1 VNVAKIGLSY
11 YLLSL
16 GHGVRSIALV
26 FLGCHFATLFLQW
39 PVLFRYIRVREVS
52 TDWSFCRDLLRRTW
66 RFLGIDSLIAVWASI
81 NTLLLSWF
89 AGEAAVGLYA
99 AAWQLL
105 VPVSMTFQ
113 AVVNGLFPILCRR
126 ADDNRERFGQLTVL
140 LLEILTIV
148 AVPGCILLYFG
159 AGPIIS
165 ALYGDENFSHSAL
178 VLRIMIPV
186 LLMQAICNTFGQVLF
201 SRRQEHVTLRIIAI
215 DVAFNAICGTTLIY
229 AFGLM
234 GAAVT
239 LLLTWTLN
247 AGLHIAATRDL
258 LADET
263 GRGLAWNSS
272 LLWRIVA
279 AGCIMAGALA
289 ASDHFNFVVTSIVT
303 SLLYL
308 VVLGVLIYAACR
320 HSVGIRER
328 FLVPLKEQ

>member
-1 VNVAKIGLSY
+1 
-11 YLLSL
+11 
-16 GHGVRSIALV
+16 
-26 FLGCHFATLFLQW
+26 
-39 PVLFRYIRVREVS
+39 VS
-52 TDWSFCRDLLRRTW
+52 TDWAFCRDLLRRAW

-126 ADDNRERFGQLTVL
+126 ADDNRERFRQLTVL

-165 ALYGDENFSHSAL
+165 AVYGDESFFRSVI

-186 LLMQAICNTFGQVLF
+186 LLLQAICNTFGQVLF
-201 SRRQEHVTLRIIAI
+201 SQRQEHVTLRIVAI
-215 DVAFNAICGTTLIY
+215 DVVFNAICGTTLIY
-229 AFGLM
+229 AFGLT
-234 GAAVT
+234 GAAAT

-247 AGLHIAATRDL
+247 AYLHVATTRRWL
-258 LADET
+258 TDET
-263 GRGLAWNSS
+263 GRGLAWNST

-289 ASDHFNFVVTSIVT
+289 ASDHLNFIVTSIFT

-308 VVLGVLIYAACR
+308 IVLGVLIYVACR
-320 HSVGIRER
+320 HSIGVRER